1 MAWQSQLLNPA
12 SEDVVFS
19 LKTFA
24 AGVLA
29 LLICYTFD
37 LQGPQWA
44 FTSVYI
50 ISNPLAG
57 ASGSKALYRLV
68 GTAVGGA
75 ATVVFVPNLVNSPE
89 ILTIVVSLWIGTCLF
104 VSLFDRSPRG
114 YAFMLAGY
122 TVALTSFPVVDAPD
136 TAFTYATARIVEI
149 GVAIICT
156 LFFNTAFFPKS
167 ANGVLSRRVDGWLAD
182 VGKLAGQV
190 LNHNEAPDVVT
201 SLSRKLAAEAT
212 DIRLFT
218 THAAFDTGNSR
229 KAAHLSR
236 ELQRMMVALLPVISG
251 IGDVHAAFRKAR
263 SGIPSEVRGAMEDVA
278 TWMKTETALSEEAR
292 EALWARLDSVAR
304 TGAAEGTWSGI
315 LSRNLAF
322 RLQDL
327 VQTWSDCID
336 LKNGI
341 EPQRTRTRLLARL
354 GFTGREQ
361 PMHTDTTMA
370 LFSGVTAALTTGL
383 GCFIWIVTGWS
394 SGAGMVLMGA
404 IMMSFFAAM
413 DNARPVI
420 ATFIA
425 TSTLTAIIA
434 FVIQFAVT
442 PMITSFSAMMAVLA
456 IVCIPVGLLAAKPQ
470 TFLIGMSIGTSLPN
484 MLGLPARPT
493 FDAASF
499 INSNISM
506 IAGMLLAL
514 VVTVLVK
521 TVGTEWSARRLL
533 RAGWSDIREVA
544 RADAATDFTRLLH
557 KMLDRLALL
566 SPRINALPRSSHVH
580 GEDILRDLRAGFNL
594 IELQRAM
601 ASITA
606 EQQALVGRVVEE
618 MAAYYDHK
626 VRSAAPIFPDTR
638 LLKALDQCLDLLV
651 DARSGAAADAS
662 RACAALRYTLFPLA
676 EDFDPS
682 PRRQS
687 LEQAA

>member
-1 MAWQSQLLNPA
+1 MAWQSQLLNPGHD
-12 SEDVVFS
+12 DVVFS

-24 AGVLA
+24 AAVLA

-50 ISNPLAG
+50 IANPLAG
-57 ASGSKALYRLV
+57 ASGSKALYRLI

-75 ATVVFVPNLVNSPE
+75 ATIVFVPNLVNSPE

-136 TAFTYATARIVEI
+136 TAFTYATARILEI
-149 GVAIICT
+149 GVAIIST
-156 LFFNTAFFPKS
+156 LFFNTAFFPRS
-167 ANGVLSRRVDGWLAD
+167 ANGVLSRRIDGWLSD

-190 LNHNEAPDVVT
+190 LNHGEAPDVITV
-201 SLSRKLAAEAT
+201 LSRKLAAEAT

-218 THAAFDTGNSR
+218 THAAFDAGNSR
-229 KAAHLSR
+229 KAASLSR

-251 IGDVHAAFRKAR
+251 IGDVIAAFHKSR
-263 SGIPSEVRGAMEDVA
+263 SGIPPDVRGLMQEVA
-278 TWMKTETALSEEAR
+278 TWMKAETALSEEAR
-292 EALWARLDSVAR
+292 SLLWTHLDALARS
-304 TGAAEGTWSGI
+304 GAAEGTWSGV

-341 EPQRTRTRLLARL
+341 EPRRTRTRLLARL
-354 GFTGREQ
+354 GFTGRPQ
-361 PMHTDTTMA
+361 PIHTDTTMA

-383 GCFIWIVTGWS
+383 GCFIWIITGWS

-413 DNARPVI
+413 DNAKPVI
-420 ATFIA
+420 TTFII
-425 TSTLTAIIA
+425 TSTLTAVIA
-434 FVIQFAVT
+434 FVIQFAIT
-442 PMITSFSAMMAVLA
+442 PMISSLAAMMAVLA

-484 MLGLPARPT
+484 MLGLPARPS

-514 VVTVLVK
+514 FVTVLVK

-533 RAGWSDIREVA
+533 RAGWNDVRDIA
-544 RADAATDFTRLLH
+544 RADAASDFTRLLH

-566 SPRINALPRSSHVH
+566 SPRINALPKSSHIH

-601 ASITA
+601 ASINE
-606 EQQALVGRVVEE
+606 EQRVLVGRVLAEI
-618 MAAYYDHK
+618 AAHYDGK
-626 VRSAAPIFPDTR
+626 ISSAAPISPGDS
-638 LLKALDQCLDLLV
+638 LLRALDQCLDLLIG
-651 DARSGAAADAS
+651 AQSGAAADAS
-662 RACAALRYTLFPLA
+662 RACAALRYTLFPAA
-676 EDFDPS
+676 EDFDPT
-682 PRRQS
+682 PRHQS